1 MEPTP
6 CVVKT
11 TPFAIGTKWN
21 QAGTKPECYKYY
33 IYANMEPSGTK
44 GGTKQKI
51 NTSYAKAK
59 VLLRALTPIYNTK

>member
-21 QAGTKPECYKYY
+21 QAGTKPKCCKYY
-33 IYANMEPSGTK
+33 IYVNMEPSGTK
-44 GGTKQKI
+44 LKCCK
-51 NTSYAKAK
+51 
-59 VLLRALTPIYNTK
+59 